1 MLTAQVIEQTLRTL
15 KPQVRERFHVRR
27 IGYFGSFADG
37 NATEQSD
44 VDILVDFEKPIG
56 WAFFDLQDLLEKEL
70 NRKVDLVT
78 LAGLKEKL
86 KPQILN
92 QTRFV

>member
-1 MLTAQVIEQTLRTL
+1 MLSSVEIESRLREL
-15 KPQVRERFHVRR
+15 KPVIFERFHVRQL
-27 IGYFGSFADG
+27 GYFGSY
-37 NATEQSD
+37 ATGQATQDSD
-44 VDILVDFEKPIG
+44 VDILVEFEKPIG

-78 LAGLKEKL
+78 IAGLKEKL
-86 KPQILN
+86 RPQILN

>member
-1 MLTAQVIEQTLRTL
+1 MLSSKEIEFKLRRL
-15 KPQVRERFHVRR
+15 KPIVSEVFHVRQL
-27 IGYFGSFADG
+27 GYFGSY
-37 NATEQSD
+37 ATGHATQDSD

>member
-1 MLTAQVIEQTLRTL
+1 MLSSTEIETSLKRL
-15 KPQVRERFHVRR
+15 KPLLISMFHVSKL
-27 IGYFGSFADG
+27 GYFGSYATG
-37 NATEQSD
+37 QATEESD
-44 VDILVDFEKPIG
+44 VDILVEFDKPIG

-70 NRKVDLVT
+70 NLKVDLVT

-86 KPQILN
+86 KPLILN

>member
-1 MLTAQVIEQTLRTL
+1 MLSSIEIETNLRRL
-15 KPQVRERFHVRR
+15 KPVLVSRFHVRQL
-27 IGYFGSFADG
+27 GYFGSYATG
-37 NATEQSD
+37 HATEESD

-86 KPQILN
+86 RPLILS